1 MAERYQRLFTLPAS
15 LYTSGSPVWISAGAL
30 LRDTQSG
37 RLLAQLKLKNLDP
50 RTIKAVKVRVTA
62 LDTVR
67 RTLGAPTEHAY
78 LDLDVP
84 RDAEFGQKS
93 PIVLPDAETRAF
105 SAVVTEVA
113 FSDNTIWTAK
123 TDAVWTSLQ
132 EPQPLEEALSDDE
145 LVKQYKLRFGED
157 CKFLPVRRGDLW
169 RCACGAVNRADEPVC
184 HACGKV
190 IDTLFAVD
198 MKALTAEKDARLA
211 REKAEREAEE
221 KAAAEAAAKAAEAR
235 RIKAEAAKKTGKKVL
250 KIAIPALIA
259 VIAAALV
266 VTKIVIPNG
275 EYTKAVQL
283 MEDGK
288 YDEAIAAFKAMDG
301 YKDSNAMIEQ
311 AAGKRAEAATQK
323 KYEDAVAM
331 MDKGEYSSA
340 KAQFVVLGD
349 YKDSA
354 DLAADCEARALLSSY
369 QNGEPVG
376 LAELHDALTDP
387 RLHRTGEMERVLQL
401 TESLLEQASAL
412 QGSYI
417 GPSYQRVNEDYDY
430 RVLLDISETA
440 VQFAYERL
448 DNSEVSNHY
457 RYRLDWMIQDGQL
470 LGIFNIDTS
479 TDKYAETV
487 IPTPDGITITSDRP
501 KRFDVIGDYTRQD

>member
-1 MAERYQRLFTLPAS
+1 MAERYSRLFTLPAA
-15 LYTSGSPVWISAGAL
+15 LHTPGSPVLIAAGAL
-30 LRDTQSG
+30 LRDTQTG
-37 RLLAQLKLKNLDP
+37 RMIGQLKLKNLDD
-50 RTIKAVKVRVTA
+50 RAIKAVKVRLTTQ
-62 LDTVR
+62 DTVGR
-67 RTLGAPTEHAY
+67 PIGAAVEQAY
-78 LDLDVP
+78 LDLNAP
-84 RDAEFGQKS
+84 RDAEFGQKT
-93 PIVLPDAETRAF
+93 PIALPEAETRMYAP
-105 SAVVTEVA
+105 AVIEVA
-113 FSDNTIWTAK
+113 FVDNTTWAPEP
-123 TDAVWTSLQ
+123 DAAW
-132 EPQPLEEALSDDE
+132 EPVPAAQPLAEALQDSE
-145 LVKQYKLRFGED
+145 MVKQFRLRFGENAG
-157 CKFLPVRRGDLW
+157 FLPARVGVLW
-169 RCACGAVNRADEPVC
+169 RCACGAVNRADESVC
-184 HACGKV
+184 HACSRASEPLLAL
-190 IDTLFAVD
+190 DLQ
-198 MKALTAEKDARLA
+198 ALTAEKDARLA